1 MTTERKP
8 ATEITDPWLR
18 ERAASISE
26 GAQMLFDQRA
36 LSAAA
41 RGAKTMINS
50 WVSEAIETAVS
61 SALTLERPGPDPKDK
76 AILDSSVCA
85 VAIGQ
90 CEELLLQID
99 DDKAR
104 AAVHSTVEH
113 VLEVIN
119 DQFYLTPKIQTSV
132 DGTITTRPVPVD
144 AINENLALLWDSVS
158 N

>member
-8 ATEITDPWLR
+8 APEITDPWLR
-18 ERAASISE
+18 EHAASISE

-41 RGAKTMINS
+41 QGAKSMINS
-50 WVSEAIETAVS
+50 WVGEAIQTAVS
-61 SALTLERPGPDPKDK
+61 AALTMERPKPDPEAK
-76 AILDSSVCA
+76 AILDGSVCA
-85 VAIGQ
+85 ITIGQ

-119 DQFYLTPKIQTSV
+119 DQFYLTPKVQASV
-132 DGTITTRPVPVD
+132 DGTLTTRPAPVD
-144 AINENLALLWDSVS
+144 SIDANLALLWEAVS